1 MCMCAECICV
11 HVCSRCME
19 ARWGLWKSSLSF
31 SALSLWFSSW
41 TWSLWFSGR
50 LTTSRLQWSSSLCLS
65 SGGVIGTWDHVG
77 LVTWVLGLELWSWKL
92 RSRLLTVEPPNIF
105 FSVEQIPA
113 LGSVK
118 FSLLAREG
126 KDSKVIMLKTAET
139 LFRNVFSTSCYMI

>member
-1 MCMCAECICV
+1 MYVYLYVCMCAECICV

-105 FSVEQIPA
+105 FFSWTNSCPWQCKIQFTCQGGERFKGYHVEN
-113 LGSVK
+113 S
-118 FSLLAREG
+118 
-126 KDSKVIMLKTAET
+126 
-139 LFRNVFSTSCYMI
+139 RNSI